1 MKKELG
7 ILLVFVALLAGAM
20 LFSGCGRK
28 TSEEEMIMS
37 PITPPATSQV
47 DERALPVVSKPWVQ
61 ISKGGLFLVTPATS
75 TTGTVKIALKTGD
88 ELNEGDQIE
97 TDKTGLTNIYFP
109 DGSVARLDT
118 ETKIT
123 ITSALY
129 VPNSKTLV
137 VRLKLAAGSVWS
149 KIMKL
154 ATPESVWEVNSTNAV
169 AAVRGS
175 AFGMSLRGGNIRVI
189 GSEHKIIINL
199 LDAKTG
205 FLLKGQEA
213 SVAENDYLDIT
224 PDELAAFIKG
234 EKKISDDIEK
244 IPAAVLNEGWIKYS
258 LAADKKI
265 NDRLLELEGEGLSS
279 DQALDKYRAETIEK
293 FYPAT
298 KVEPTNNLDGEI
310 VTSTIS
316 DVTTTPNEPA
326 SAMPNE
332 PASTTPDSTA
342 TSTTT
347 TVQLDTASLG
357 IIKVP
362 TTFYPKVVTQTPV
375 TSGR

>member
-7 ILLVFVALLAGAM
+7 ILLIFVALLAGAM
-20 LFSGCGRK
+20 LFSGCGSK
-28 TSEEEMIMS
+28 NNEEEITMP
-37 PITPPATSQV
+37 PITPPVVPQENEKTT
-47 DERALPVVSKPWVQ
+47 PVMSKPWVQ
-61 ISKGGLFLVTPATS
+61 ISKGGLFLVVPATS
-75 TTGTVKIALKTGD
+75 TTGTVKITLKTGD

-97 TDKTGLTNIYFP
+97 TDKTGLANIYFP

-175 AFGMSLRGGNIRVI
+175 AFGMSVRGGDIRVI
-189 GSEHKIIINL
+189 GSEHKITVDL
-199 LDAKTG
+199 FDAKTG
-205 FLLKGQEA
+205 FLIKGQEA
-213 SVAENDYLDIT
+213 FVAENDYLDIT
-224 PDELAAFIKG
+224 PEELADFIKG
-234 EKKISDDIEK
+234 VKKVSDDVEK
-244 IPAAVLNEGWIKYS
+244 IPAAVLDEGWIKYS

-265 NDRLLELEGEGLSS
+265 NDRLLELEAQGLSS
-279 DQALDKYRAETIEK
+279 DQALDKYRAEIIDEL
-293 FYPAT
+293 YPVVT
-298 KVEPTNNLDGEI
+298 VEPANMGGEV
-310 VTSTIS
+310 VTSTAS
-316 DVTTTPNEPA
+316 NATTTPNESTSTPA
-326 SAMPNE
+326 DNA
-332 PASTTPDSTA
+332 A

-347 TVQLDTASLG
+347 TVQLNANSLNALK
-357 IIKVP
+357 IQADYKP
-362 TTFYPKVVTQTPV
+362 VVTTQTPA
-375 TSGR
+375 TGAR